1 MTQRKG
7 TAKLN
12 DLLDIELQ
20 VQERWYNDKVF
31 ESDAPEGD
39 FDDSKYV
46 MHVMFCPISKN
57 ISASNYLLTKLLK
70 LLFCNCT
77 KLVL

>member
-1 MTQRKG
+1 MAQRKG

-39 FDDSKYV
+39 FDDSK
-46 MHVMFCPISKN
+46 
-57 ISASNYLLTKLLK
+57 
-70 LLFCNCT
+70 
-77 KLVL
+77 